1 MCDKNINSYVSLKRN
16 GLQYSV
22 IQNEEIF
29 LSGNTKYLWLTYL
42 LNEFLNTLHNMLV
55 ELENS
60 NISVEEKIQ
69 RHIYLLKSCN
79 IDSKNR
85 IRNFGWL
92 TSNPIPTA
100 EYAVFLRTFNSL

>member
-42 LNEFLNTLHNMLV
+42 LNEFLNTLHNVLV
-55 ELENS
+55 ELENKV
-60 NISVEEKIQ
+60 IFQWRK
-69 RHIYLLKSCN
+69 KSKDTYTC
-79 IDSKNR
+79 
-85 IRNFGWL
+85 
-92 TSNPIPTA
+92 
-100 EYAVFLRTFNSL
+100 